1 MDGDPGQPVAPV
13 TDPDPGP
20 EPKKDDGKVPSDDR
34 TPEYI
39 EHCCKGHLPYDPR
52 CEVCIMGSMRSKPAT
67 RKLTEGE
74 LKVKGYHQCLEI
86 QEGITL
92 RQQHQGRF
100 GWLAQTTH
108 PGLAVAHSVMSSM
121 PPIVG
126 VLEVAHCIYQWI
138 QAHKQDEPH
147 EA

>member
-1 MDGDPGQPVAPV
+1 MDKHFETKGRSTLAPGAPIDYLSMEITLMENGDITLTNRDKAMKFLEEAGEQDCIPTTKPPLTRQMLQAAMAL
-13 TDPDPGP
+13 D
-20 EPKKDDGKVPSDDR
+20 
-34 TPEYI
+34 TP
-39 EHCCKGHLPYDPR
+39 LD
-52 CEVCIMGSMRSKPAT
+52 
-67 RKLTEGE
+67 
-74 LKVKGYHQCLEI
+74 

-138 QAHKQDEPH
+138 
-147 EA
+147 